1 MIDTVAAALATEH
14 TVAVAVA
21 AAEWQGYNDPVVSPP
36 PSPLL
41 EGLGLR
47 L

>member
-14 TVAVAVA
+14 TVAVAVV
-21 AAEWQGYNDPVVSPP
+21 EWQGYNDPVVSPP

>member
-14 TVAVAVA
+14 TVAVAV
-21 AAEWQGYNDPVVSPP
+21 AEWQGYNDPVVSPP